1 MSIARPRRFTSSYGY
16 NEQRLV
22 YQSSYSLLPSGGTV
36 TNQENFL
43 RQYAYRKLPVSQP
56 IVLGWRSPTE
66 WSMTSHR
73 VSYTPHSY
81 LTKYYGRTYNV
92 TGDGPHTNG
101 MGRPARP
108 YDISSGFPN
117 LSIGLSTSSYTKAL
131 NNIKNQKIDLGVMFG
146 EANETLRL
154 LTNSIVRLS
163 KFARQV
169 KKGNWAQAGRDLGFK
184 GWKTAPNSW
193 LEYQYGWMP
202 LLNDIYGLQEQLKT
216 PFVSEGFLIKATG
229 VSQEEKSPRDAV
241 QSIAKTTYVS
251 GFYRHI
257 SKSVLYMKV
266 TDSRLLAMSQL
277 GLANPAS
284 LAWEL
289 TTLSFVIDW
298 FIPIGS
304 FLQSFTAALG
314 TAFVGGYEDR
324 IVTYDINVKGYWG
337 SFIEGDKANYASQL
351 LAFKRELLFSA
362 VPPNLFSLGSGLSNL
377 PRALSAASLLA
388 TRR

>member
-1 MSIARPRRFTSSYGY
+1 
-16 NEQRLV
+16 
-22 YQSSYSLLPSGGTV
+22 
-36 TNQENFL
+36 
-43 RQYAYRKLPVSQP
+43 
-56 IVLGWRSPTE
+56 
-66 WSMTSHR
+66 
-73 VSYTPHSY
+73 
-81 LTKYYGRTYNV
+81 
-92 TGDGPHTNG
+92 